1 MNNIQRVKYKKKFK
15 IFTFKIIFL
24 VKKLIISIMKIIRI
38 ITTFIKFITSISFI
52 KVKVEVNIKK
62 FIYYNYNQ
70 AKHIKRDYF

>member
-70 AKHIKRDYF
+70 VKHIKRDYF